1 MALTVDDRTTDG
13 GSLLPGPTGGSA
25 MPAPN
30 SGPRKPIFPEA
41 EELFRGIYTR
51 AGLTAP
57 GIVAV
62 TSAIAGEGKTTVAL
76 GLAVMVAQDFPERR
90 VLLVEADLRA
100 PVLAADFDVE
110 PQPGLSEALEGTYPV
125 GFGYRETFL
134 PNLRLLPAGQ
144 ATPNPSRLLR
154 SSRFAGVLAA
164 TRRNHDLVILD
175 APALLVTSD
184 SALVTD
190 QADGVV
196 MVVRSGITPAPIVNR
211 ALELV
216 DAERLRGVVL
226 NGAQSAVPGWLRR
239 IFGL

>member
-1 MALTVDDRTTDG
+1 MALTLDDTSNG
-13 GSLLPGPTGGSA
+13 GGLIVPSPRPDLAQFG
-25 MPAPN
+25 
-30 SGPRKPIFPEA
+30 GPRKPIFPEA

-57 GIVAV
+57 GVIAV

-90 VLLVEADLRA
+90 VLLAEADLRH

-110 PQPGLSEALEGTYPV
+110 ASPGLTEALEGVYPV
-125 GFGYRETFL
+125 GLGYRETFL
-134 PNLRLLPAGQ
+134 PNLRLLPAGE

-154 SSRFAGVLAA
+154 SSRFPAVLAA
-164 TRRNHDLVILD
+164 TRRSHDLVILD
-175 APALLVTSD
+175 APALLVSSD
-184 SALVTD
+184 AALVTD

-196 MVVRSGITPAPIVNR
+196 MVVRSGVTPTPIANR

-216 DAERLRGVVL
+216 DEERLRGMVL
-226 NGAQSAVPGWLRR
+226 NGAQSAVPSWIRR
-239 IFGL
+239 LFGI

>member
-1 MALTVDDRTTDG
+1 MALTMDDRTTESG
-13 GSLLPGPTGGSA
+13 LISPEGNS
-25 MPAPN
+25 PAP
-30 SGPRKPIFPEA
+30 SGSPRKPIFPEA

-90 VLLVEADLRA
+90 VLLVEADLRQ
-100 PVLAADFDVE
+100 PVLAVDFDVE
-110 PQPGLSEALEGTYPV
+110 PQPGLSEALEGIYPV
-125 GFGYRETFL
+125 GLGYRETFL
-134 PNLRLLPAGQ
+134 PNLRLLPAGEP
-144 ATPNPSRLLR
+144 TPNPSRLLR

-190 QADGVV
+190 QVDGVI

-211 ALELV
+211 ALEMV
-216 DAERLRGVVL
+216 DGERLRGVVL

>member
-1 MALTVDDRTTDG
+1 
-13 GSLLPGPTGGSA
+13 
-25 MPAPN
+25 
-30 SGPRKPIFPEA
+30 
-41 EELFRGIYTR
+41 
-51 AGLTAP
+51 
-57 GIVAV
+57 
-62 TSAIAGEGKTTVAL
+62 
-76 GLAVMVAQDFPERR
+76 
-90 VLLVEADLRA
+90 VEADLRQ

-110 PQPGLSEALEGTYPV
+110 SQPGLAEALEGIYPV
-125 GFGYRETFL
+125 GLGYRETFL
-134 PNLRLLPAGQ
+134 PNLGLLPAGEP
-144 ATPNPSRLLR
+144 TPNPSRLLR

-164 TRRNHDLVILD
+164 TRRGHDLVILD

-196 MVVRSGITPAPIVNR
+196 MVVRSGITPAPVVNR

>member
-1 MALTVDDRTTDG
+1 MALTVDDTT
-13 GSLLPGPTGGSA
+13 TGGRLIPPDPRSGG
-25 MPAPN
+25 PAGY
-30 SGPRKPIFPEA
+30 SDGAQRKPIFPEA

-57 GIVAV
+57 GVVAV

-90 VLLVEADLRA
+90 VLLAEADLRQ

-110 PQPGLSEALEGTYPV
+110 PSPGLAEALEGVYPV
-125 GFGYRETFL
+125 GLGYRETFL
-134 PNLRLLPAGQ
+134 PNLRLLPAGEP
-144 ATPNPSRLLR
+144 TPNPSRLLR
-154 SSRFAGVLAA
+154 SSRFPAVLAA
-164 TRRNHDLVILD
+164 TQRNHDLVILD
-175 APALLVTSD
+175 APALLVSSD
-184 SALVTD
+184 AALVTD
-190 QADGVV
+190 QADGVI
-196 MVVRSGITPAPIVNR
+196 MVIRSGVTPAPIVNR

-216 DAERLRGVVL
+216 AEERLRGMVL

>member
-1 MALTVDDRTTDG
+1 MALTMDDRTTEGSLVPPSG
-13 GSLLPGPTGGSA
+13 GSTPTPGT
-25 MPAPN
+25 
-30 SGPRKPIFPEA
+30 GPRKPIFPEA

-51 AGLTAP
+51 GGLTAP

-90 VLLVEADLRA
+90 VLLVEADLRQ
-100 PVLAADFDVE
+100 PVLAADFEVE
-110 PQPGLSEALEGTYPV
+110 PQPGLAEALEGIYPV
-125 GFGYRETFL
+125 GLGYRETFL
-134 PNLRLLPAGQ
+134 PNLRLLPAGEP
-144 ATPNPSRLLR
+144 TPNPSRLLR

-190 QADGVV
+190 QADGVI

-211 ALELV
+211 ALEMV

>member
-1 MALTVDDRTTDG
+1 MALTMDDRSTESGLISSAGG
-13 GSLLPGPTGGSA
+13 GSLS
-25 MPAPN
+25 PN

-57 GIVAV
+57 GVVAV

-90 VLLVEADLRA
+90 VLLVEADLRQ

-110 PQPGLSEALEGTYPV
+110 SQPGLAEALEGIYPV
-125 GFGYRETFL
+125 GLGYRETFL
-134 PNLRLLPAGQ
+134 PNLRLLPAGEP
-144 ATPNPSRLLR
+144 TPNPSRLLR
-154 SSRFAGVLAA
+154 SARFAGVLAA

-211 ALELV
+211 ALEMV

>member
-1 MALTVDDRTTDG
+1 MALTVDDTSTSGRLIQPDRG
-13 GSLLPGPTGGSA
+13 AGNGSFG
-25 MPAPN
+25 
-30 SGPRKPIFPEA
+30 GPRKPIFPEA

-57 GIVAV
+57 GVIAV
-62 TSAIAGEGKTTVAL
+62 TSAIGGEGKTTVAL

-90 VLLVEADLRA
+90 VLLAEADLRQ

-110 PQPGLSEALEGTYPV
+110 PNPGLTEALEGIYPV
-125 GFGYRETFL
+125 GLGYRETFL
-134 PNLRLLPAGQ
+134 PNLRLLPAGEPT
-144 ATPNPSRLLR
+144 ANPSRLLR
-154 SSRFAGVLAA
+154 SSRFPATLAA
-164 TRRNHDLVILD
+164 ARRNHDLVILD
-175 APALLVTSD
+175 APALLVSSD
-184 SALVTD
+184 AALVTD

-196 MVVRSGITPAPIVNR
+196 MVVRSGVTPMPIVNR

-216 DAERLRGVVL
+216 AEERLRGMVL

>member
-1 MALTVDDRTTDG
+1 MALTVDEYLDRWRADH
-13 GSLLPGPTGGSA
+13 PRPR
-25 MPAPN
+25 PDIAPLG
-30 SGPRKPIFPEA
+30 GPRKPIFPEA

-57 GIVAV
+57 GVIAV

-90 VLLVEADLRA
+90 VLLAEADLRH
-100 PVLAADFDVE
+100 PVLATDFDVE
-110 PQPGLSEALEGTYPV
+110 ASPGLTEALEGVYPV
-125 GFGYRETFL
+125 GLGYRETFL
-134 PNLRLLPAGQ
+134 PNLRLLPAGE

-154 SSRFAGVLAA
+154 SSRFPAVLAA

-175 APALLVTSD
+175 APALLVSSD
-184 SALVTD
+184 AALVTD

-196 MVVRSGITPAPIVNR
+196 MVIRSGVTPMPIVNR

-216 DAERLRGVVL
+216 DEERLRGMVL
-226 NGAQSAVPGWLRR
+226 NGAQSAVPSWIRR
-239 IFGL
+239 LFGI

>member
-1 MALTVDDRTTDG
+1 MALTMDDRSTEG
-13 GSLLPGPTGGSA
+13 GLISPGGGKL
-25 MPAPN
+25 PAPGT
-30 SGPRKPIFPEA
+30 GPRKPIFPEA

-90 VLLVEADLRA
+90 VLLVEADLRQ
-100 PVLAADFDVE
+100 PVLAVDFDVE
-110 PQPGLSEALEGTYPV
+110 PQPGLVEALEGIYPV
-125 GFGYRETFL
+125 GLGYRETFL
-134 PNLRLLPAGQ
+134 PNLRLLPAGEP
-144 ATPNPSRLLR
+144 TETPSRLLR

-190 QADGVV
+190 QADGVI

-211 ALELV
+211 ALEMV
-216 DAERLRGVVL
+216 DGERLRGVVL

>member
-1 MALTVDDRTTDG
+1 MALTMDERSTSGGLIPPGSGAVPATT
-13 GSLLPGPTGGSA
+13 
-25 MPAPN
+25 

-90 VLLVEADLRA
+90 VLLVLADLRA

-110 PQPGLSEALEGTYPV
+110 PSPGLAEALEGVYPV
-125 GFGYRETFL
+125 GLGYRETFL
-134 PNLRLLPAGQ
+134 PNLRLLPAGEP
-144 ATPNPSRLLR
+144 TPNPSRLLR

-164 TRRNHDLVILD
+164 TRRSHDLVILD

-190 QADGVV
+190 QVDGVI
-196 MVVRSGITPAPIVNR
+196 MVVRSGITPATIVNR

-216 DAERLRGVVL
+216 DSERLRGVVL
-226 NGAQSAVPGWLRR
+226 NGAQSAVPGWIRR

>member
-1 MALTVDDRTTDG
+1 MDDRTTDG
-13 GSLLPGPTGGSA
+13 GDLLPGSAGGST
-25 MPAPN
+25 MPTPN

-57 GIVAV
+57 GVVAV

-100 PVLAADFDVE
+100 PVLAADFEVE
-110 PQPGLSEALEGTYPV
+110 FQPGLSEALEGTYPV
-125 GFGYRETFL
+125 GFGYRDTFL

-190 QADGVV
+190 QADGVI

-211 ALELV
+211 ALEMV